1 MVITVDD
8 VFMIL
13 NNVGYQ
19 CFFKDGIRYVKAYD
33 MENSEYV
40 SLFLFDQRKLISSS
54 MHN

>member
-33 MENSEYV
+33 M
-40 SLFLFDQRKLISSS
+40 
-54 MHN
+54 